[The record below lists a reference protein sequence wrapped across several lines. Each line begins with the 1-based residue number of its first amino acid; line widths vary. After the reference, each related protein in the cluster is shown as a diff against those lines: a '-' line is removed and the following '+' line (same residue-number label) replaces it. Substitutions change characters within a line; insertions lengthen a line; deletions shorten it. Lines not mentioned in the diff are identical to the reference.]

1 MLEVQISKSG
11 MTKIIVTF
19 HANTL
24 EYFYATATN
33 GGRSFH
39 VGHIKTLEIVADKKG
54 RHFLHMETEH
64 NKFDDEVEEG
74 ALPKARELVAAVQEA
89 MKAVNL

>member
-39 VGHIKTLEIVADKKG
+39 VGHIKTLEIVTDKKG

-64 NKFDDEVEEG
+64 NKFDDEVEQL
-74 ALPKARELVAAVQEA
+74 ALPKTRVLVSAAQEA
-89 MKAVNL
+89 MRSVSL